1 MFCSFLSIS
10 LPPFFSSQCLS
21 NSMDLFIDTFQ
32 DKVGAWFSNPGTG
45 TAEPGAVGGG
55 GVGKYLKSRTGQAE
69 PAPADTGLQAMTVAK
84 KRKLGIPTAEFKDF
98 SAW

>member
-1 MFCSFLSIS
+1 MFV
-10 LPPFFSSQCLS
+10 
-21 NSMDLFIDTFQ
+21 DTFQ

-55 GVGKYLKSRTGQAE
+55 VGVGVGKYLKVRTGQAE
-69 PAPADTGLQAMTVAK
+69 RVAAAADTGLQATTVTK
-84 KRKLGIPTAEFKDF
+84 KRKLGIPAAEFKDF